1 MTSRSLYFLV
11 VTTLASCLAAE
22 PAHAIW
28 VEGGNYNY
36 TGSTTTTSGTLRVA
50 PSSTISAPNFNSTFV
65 VGNSGTFIDNA
76 IAAAATVN
84 FNGGLTK
91 SGAGTLTLSAGNPYV
106 GSTIDNAGTLTMAG
120 PVSLS
125 GAAASLSTINT
136 LNLGTLNSRLINGS
150 ITMSNYWNGNDY
162 GGVTV
167 SSITSGA
174 ANFSLPPSSFTY
186 SGATTTSGGT
196 LRVSGGGLI
205 LNGGALN
212 GGILNVS
219 GAGHIGGSATFTTS
233 SSATWTSGVP
243 VSNVLNFNG
252 GSTPITVTFGGS
264 LLARNGNSSSAPM
277 GPFPSTVQSST
288 GSITS
293 GLTKTGVGTL
303 TLSGANSYTGTLVIN
318 PGSLAAGSWVT
329 VGKGTGMGVADFS
342 GATNASTITLLPSS
356 TGVSLATVPE
366 PSGVVLGGLAL
377 AALFAARRFR
387 R

>member
-136 LNLGTLNSRLINGS
+136 LNLGTL
-150 ITMSNYWNGNDY
+150 
-162 GGVTV
+162 
-167 SSITSGA
+167 
-174 ANFSLPPSSFTY
+174 
-186 SGATTTSGGT
+186 
-196 LRVSGGGLI
+196 
-205 LNGGALN
+205 
-212 GGILNVS
+212 
-219 GAGHIGGSATFTTS
+219 
-233 SSATWTSGVP
+233 
-243 VSNVLNFNG
+243 
-252 GSTPITVTFGGS
+252 
-264 LLARNGNSSSAPM
+264 
-277 GPFPSTVQSST
+277 
-288 GSITS
+288 
-293 GLTKTGVGTL
+293 
-303 TLSGANSYTGTLVIN
+303 
-318 PGSLAAGSWVT
+318 
-329 VGKGTGMGVADFS
+329 
-342 GATNASTITLLPSS
+342 
-356 TGVSLATVPE
+356 
-366 PSGVVLGGLAL
+366 
-377 AALFAARRFR
+377 
-387 R
+387 